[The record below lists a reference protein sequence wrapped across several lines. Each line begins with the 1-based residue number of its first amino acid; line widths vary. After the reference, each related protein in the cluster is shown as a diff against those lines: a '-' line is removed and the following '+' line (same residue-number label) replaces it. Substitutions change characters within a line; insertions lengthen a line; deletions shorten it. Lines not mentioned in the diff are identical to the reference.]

1 MKLFKIIS
9 LCVIVFVS
17 LVSCGDDSD
26 LLSKMIINQP
36 SLEWGASMDE
46 IASSMQQYKLIN
58 SDAQNLYYAGN
69 GMEHA
74 ISYYFVDGKL
84 ETCLVTVSSC
94 VITQDALEALL
105 KSYTFIGEQDNVKIY
120 CKESTKTIAAISK
133 RQTSKAEYYYIG
145 YSKID

>member
-9 LCVIVFVS
+9 LFFIILAS

-26 LLSKMIINQP
+26 LLSKMILNQP
-36 SLEWGASMDE
+36 TLEWGASMDE

-74 ISYYFVDGKL
+74 ISYSFVNGQL
-84 ETCLVTVSSC
+84 ETCLVTVNSC

-105 KSYTFIGEQDNVKIY
+105 KSYTFIGEQNNVKVY
-120 CKESTKTIAAISK
+120 CQESTKTLAAISK
-133 RQTSKAEYYYIG
+133 RQTSEVEYYYIG

>member
-1 MKLFKIIS
+1 MKRFKIIS
-9 LCVIVFVS
+9 FCAIVLVS

-26 LLSKMIINQP
+26 LISKMNLNQP
-36 SLEWGASMDE
+36 TLEWGASMDE
-46 IASSMQQYKLIN
+46 IASSMQQYKLMN
-58 SDAQNLYYAGN
+58 SDTQNLYYAGN

-105 KSYTFIGEQDNVKIY
+105 KSYTFIGEQNNVKIY
-120 CKESTKTIAAISK
+120 CRESTNTLAAISK
-133 RQTSKAEYYYIG
+133 RQISGSDYYNIG
-145 YSKID
+145 YSRIE